1 MLQIFTDG
9 SKEPESGRTA
19 AVYIKIKMAKRLSDH
34 LSVFTTE
41 LLAIILALQW
51 IEEVQPERT
60 VICSD
65 SMAALTSL
73 LSGKS
78 IARQDLVFEVLLN
91 LFRIRQLRIDVHFLW
106 VPAHVGVDGNE
117 EEDLLAKKA
126 LKLIQESDIS

>member
-1 MLQIFTDG
+1 
-9 SKEPESGRTA
+9 
-19 AVYIKIKMAKRLSDH
+19 MAKRLSDH

-65 SMAALTSL
+65 SMAVLTSL

-78 IARQDLVFEVLLN
+78 EARQDLVFEVLLN
-91 LFRIRQLRIDVHFLW
+91 LFRIRQLRIEVNPSGFLHMW
-106 VPAHVGVDGNE
+106 VWME
-117 EEDLLAKKA
+117 MRK
-126 LKLIQESDIS
+126 